1 VSSVELNPRTEN
13 PLRISIRVQKQS
25 GFTLIELLVVVS
37 LIGLL
42 ISVSVPV
49 SYNMYL
55 SYQASLKAEEVF
67 VYVSQVR
74 RESFLYG
81 DEVVLSS
88 QEGLIRSNDGEPA
101 KFPDVFVQIDEPIKF
116 YKNGT
121 TSGGIVKIRTAATA
135 YRLTITAP
143 FGELLLA
150 RES

>member
-1 VSSVELNPRTEN
+1 MLSEAKH
-13 PLRISIRVQKQS
+13 LRSAFKRS
-25 GFTLIELLVVVS
+25 GFTLIELLLVVS

-42 ISVSVPV
+42 MSVSVPV

-67 VYVSQVR
+67 VYVSKVR

-88 QEGLIRSNDGEPA
+88 QEGFIQSDDGQSV

-121 TSGGIVKIRTAATA
+121 TTGGTVKIRTGAAV

>member
-1 VSSVELNPRTEN
+1 MSSVELNPRTEN
-13 PLRISIRVQKQS
+13 PLRISIRIQKQS

-67 VYVSQVR
+67 VYVSKVR

-88 QEGLIRSNDGEPA
+88 QEGLIQSDDGQSA

-121 TSGGIVKIRTAATA
+121 TSGGIVKIRTAAAA

>member
-1 VSSVELNPRTEN
+1 MSSELNPRAEN
-13 PLRISIRVQKQS
+13 SLRISIRVWERS

-42 ISVSVPV
+42 MSVTVPV
-49 SYNMYL
+49 SYNMYR

-67 VYVSQVR
+67 VYVATVR

-88 QEGLIRSNDGEPA
+88 QEGLIRSNDGEPV
-101 KFPDVFVQIDEPIKF
+101 KFSDVFVQIDEPIKF

-121 TSGGIVKIRTAATA
+121 TSGGAVKIRVGAAA
-135 YRLTITAP
+135 YRLTVAPP

>member
-1 VSSVELNPRTEN
+1 MRGSVSRGSPHLY
-13 PLRISIRVQKQS
+13 PLPTRERRRS

-67 VYVSQVR
+67 VYVSKVR

-88 QEGLIRSNDGEPA
+88 QDGLIQSDGGQSA

-116 YKNGT
+116 YQNGT
-121 TSGGIVKIRTAATA
+121 TSGGVVKIRAGATA

>member
-1 VSSVELNPRTEN
+1 MSSELNPRAEN
-13 PLRISIRVQKQS
+13 LLRISIRAWERS
-25 GFTLIELLVVVS
+25 GFTLVELLVVVS

-42 ISVSVPV
+42 MSVTVPV
-49 SYNMYL
+49 SYNMYR

-67 VYVSQVR
+67 VYVAKVR

-88 QEGLIRSNDGEPA
+88 QEGLIRSNDDEPV

-121 TSGGIVKIRTAATA
+121 TSGGAVKIHVAAVA
-135 YRLTITAP
+135 YRLTIAPP
-143 FGELLLA
+143 FGDLLLA